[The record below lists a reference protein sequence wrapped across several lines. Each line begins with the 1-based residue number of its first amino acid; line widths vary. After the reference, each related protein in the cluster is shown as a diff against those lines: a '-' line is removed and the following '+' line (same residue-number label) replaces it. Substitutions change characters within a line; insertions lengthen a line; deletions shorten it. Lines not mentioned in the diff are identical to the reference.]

1 MPSSVYV
8 MQKLEPKP
16 VAGAVRKCVLYA
28 RVSSKE
34 QEQEG
39 YSIQAQLTL
48 LREYAAQERLDIL
61 QEVVDVETAKIAG
74 RHSFNAMLAFL
85 KKHPTC
91 RTLIVEKTDR
101 LYRNLKD
108 WVTIDD
114 YGLEIHFP
122 KENVIIGPESRSS
135 EKFLHGIKVLM
146 AKNYVENLG
155 EEASKGMREKAK

>member
-16 VAGAVRKCVLYA
+16 VPGAVRKCVLYA

-61 QEVVDVETAKIAG
+61 QEFVDVEIAKIAG
-74 RHSFNAMLAFL
+74 GHSFNEMMACL
-85 KKHPTC
+85 KKQPAWRKT
-91 RTLIVEKTDR
+91 IVAKTDG
-101 LYRNLKD
+101 LY
-108 WVTIDD
+108 
-114 YGLEIHFP
+114 
-122 KENVIIGPESRSS
+122 S
-135 EKFLHGIKVLM
+135 
-146 AKNYVENLG
+146 
-155 EEASKGMREKAK
+155 

>member
-1 MPSSVYV
+1 MPTSVYV
-8 MQKLEPKP
+8 MQKRAPKP
-16 VAGAVRKCVLYA
+16 MPGPVRGCVLYA

-39 YSIQAQLTL
+39 YSIQAQLNL
-48 LREYAAQERLDIL
+48 LRDYAAQENLEIL
-61 QEVVDVETAKIAG
+61 KEFIDVETAKVAG
-74 RHSFNAMLAFL
+74 RMQFNAMLAFL
-85 KKHPTC
+85 KKTPSC

-114 YGLEIHFP
+114 FGLDIHFP

-146 AKNYVENLG
+146 AELR
-155 EEASKGMREKAK
+155 REPW

>member
-8 MQKLEPKP
+8 MQKRAPKP
-16 VAGAVRKCVLYA
+16 APGPVRCCVLYA

-39 YSIQAQLTL
+39 YSIQAQLNL
-48 LREYAAQERLDIL
+48 LRDYAAQENLEIL
-61 QEVVDVETAKIAG
+61 KEFIDVETAKVAG
-74 RHSFNAMLAFL
+74 RMQFNAMLAFL
-85 KKHPTC
+85 KKTPNC

-114 YGLEIHFP
+114 LASISTSP
-122 KENVIIGPESRSS
+122 KRT
-135 EKFLHGIKVLM
+135 
-146 AKNYVENLG
+146 
-155 EEASKGMREKAK
+155 

>member
-8 MQKLEPKP
+8 MQKRAPKP
-16 VAGAVRKCVLYA
+16 ISNPVRGCVLYA

-39 YSIQAQLTL
+39 YSIQAQLNL
-48 LREYAAQERLDIL
+48 LRDYTAQENL
-61 QEVVDVETAKIAG
+61 EVLKEFIDVETAKVAG
-74 RHSFNAMLAFL
+74 RLQFNAMLAFL
-85 KKHPTC
+85 KKTANC

-114 YGLEIHFP
+114 FGLDIHFP
-122 KENVIIGPESRSS
+122 KENI
-135 EKFLHGIKVLM
+135 
-146 AKNYVENLG
+146 
-155 EEASKGMREKAK
+155 